1 MFRLNTNI
9 DKKERSVVSMRDFK
23 GLDTVHSPMNISY
36 QHAIDMRN
44 LINRNGVNR
53 KREGWRQ
60 EHAFD
65 KTATPAGTWSGKL
78 DFSENADGADIQ
90 EVVIH
95 FSYLM
100 TGLSISAY
108 KVSDSSNIS
117 VTNNYAILVPST
129 NEIRAIY
136 FETVE
141 NGITKGKIYAVGAG
155 KLLIIEP
162 VKNAGNYGLNVMD
175 LDYITQNHPEN
186 YYIPNSVILGAL
198 TYYLSNIWWYQDN
211 SSPYPFNIFT
221 SLAAD
226 AFSVDDYY
234 YPDANYPNG
243 EDTASTRLDNLIPIT
258 EKGYTYLEPGE
269 GNGNYTIEENSVGEK
284 INVLTPNTKNT
295 AQIFITDEDRQLNDS
310 GSKKIKIKVFRA
322 DEMEGYSYLHWET
335 ATSGDYYQERN
346 EYFQHRN
353 DYYSKIIVTIS
364 ANGEQLKKFTG
375 FTPSAQLTSA
385 GNRDIFVPANGD
397 QTWNICF
404 CGKNLCIDIGKLVSL
419 SGNTVNDIPVGIT
432 KFDVEISFPRRTN
445 TVSQKIQSKLQQ
457 ANMLTLFGA
466 EGNPNRLFLCDG
478 SNTILYSEYRNPLY
492 IGAQNTIV
500 LGSTPITG
508 WIKGTETSLY
518 VFKQYSRQEENLYV
532 LNGELI
538 TSEENSYGVD
548 EGEVVFRNK
557 GYALPE
563 SAVNQDAVCSLANDV
578 LIVSDDGVYGI
589 TLSANVASTERFAR
603 SRAEQ
608 IKNLLQEQDLTKAKC
623 IVWDNKMFLS
633 VGGFVFVADA
643 RFRASFDGDMA
654 DTFNYEWWLWDN
666 IPVKYWV
673 VIQDK
678 LCFVTDDNRLCAFYD
693 GFSDYVYDDLL
704 VAVIDGSN
712 VTISNQYAEYNKI
725 ALNAAYRLCIDSADI
740 TNIVDGA
747 LVINTE
753 RLYTVINEG
762 DTVYFDVTAG
772 ALTGYPVTANT
783 PYTVESI
790 DIMSGQAKFSTTD
803 GTAVVFAAA
812 MAPLLA
818 SNPLRI
824 SKAANNEY
832 DMNIDTSVAAGN
844 TQITDADGNVVK
856 LVEYNGV
863 SSYSATIFKKY
874 PVKAYWQTGSYD
886 FGSSMYSKTMERFSV
901 AFDRE
906 SPKKL
911 KLYYTTAWNGGDRL
925 FKDLKKNA
933 DFDFDAFSFLLFTF
947 DKRFETSYTRRL
959 LIRNFNY
966 IAFRL
971 LSDDAEDFSVDSMSF
986 VYKVNKLNR
995 GEH

>member
-1 MFRLNTNI
+1 M
-9 DKKERSVVSMRDFK
+9 
-23 GLDTVHSPMNISY
+23 
-36 QHAIDMRN
+36 
-44 LINRNGVNR
+44 
-53 KREGWRQ
+53 
-60 EHAFD
+60 
-65 KTATPAGTWSGKL
+65 
-78 DFSENADGADIQ
+78 
-90 EVVIH
+90 
-95 FSYLM
+95 
-100 TGLSISAY
+100 
-108 KVSDSSNIS
+108 
-117 VTNNYAILVPST
+117 
-129 NEIRAIY
+129 
-136 FETVE
+136 
-141 NGITKGKIYAVGAG
+141 
-155 KLLIIEP
+155 
-162 VKNAGNYGLNVMD
+162 
-175 LDYITQNHPEN
+175 
-186 YYIPNSVILGAL
+186 
-198 TYYLSNIWWYQDN
+198 
-211 SSPYPFNIFT
+211 
-221 SLAAD
+221 
-226 AFSVDDYY
+226 
-234 YPDANYPNG
+234 
-243 EDTASTRLDNLIPIT
+243 
-258 EKGYTYLEPGE
+258 
-269 GNGNYTIEENSVGEK
+269 
-284 INVLTPNTKNT
+284 
-295 AQIFITDEDRQLNDS
+295 
-310 GSKKIKIKVFRA
+310 
-322 DEMEGYSYLHWET
+322 
-335 ATSGDYYQERN
+335 
-346 EYFQHRN
+346 
-353 DYYSKIIVTIS
+353 
-364 ANGEQLKKFTG
+364 
-375 FTPSAQLTSA
+375 
-385 GNRDIFVPANGD
+385 
-397 QTWNICF
+397 
-404 CGKNLCIDIGKLVSL
+404 
-419 SGNTVNDIPVGIT
+419 
-432 KFDVEISFPRRTN
+432 
-445 TVSQKIQSKLQQ
+445 
-457 ANMLTLFGA
+457 
-466 EGNPNRLFLCDG
+466 
-478 SNTILYSEYRNPLY
+478 
-492 IGAQNTIV
+492 
-500 LGSTPITG
+500 
-508 WIKGTETSLY
+508 
-518 VFKQYSRQEENLYV
+518 
-532 LNGELI
+532 
-538 TSEENSYGVD
+538 
-548 EGEVVFRNK
+548 
-557 GYALPE
+557 
-563 SAVNQDAVCSLANDV
+563 
-578 LIVSDDGVYGI
+578 
-589 TLSANVASTERFAR
+589 
-603 SRAEQ
+603 
-608 IKNLLQEQDLTKAKC
+608 
-623 IVWDNKMFLS
+623 
-633 VGGFVFVADA
+633 FVADA

-966 IAFRL
+966 VAFRL